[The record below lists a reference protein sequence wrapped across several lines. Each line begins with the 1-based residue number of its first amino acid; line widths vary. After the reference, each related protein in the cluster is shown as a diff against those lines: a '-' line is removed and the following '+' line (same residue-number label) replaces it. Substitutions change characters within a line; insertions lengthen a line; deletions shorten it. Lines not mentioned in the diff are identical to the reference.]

1 MLYAGNQIYWRE
13 AWPPSYPTNLSPHAK
28 HGGAPG
34 GGVITSGGRPTGRL
48 MRIIVMLLKKL
59 SLSTTVEGIYRN
71 NSLLDAQQSHI
82 IVARIFFNRPKERLT
97 SRKT

>member
-1 MLYAGNQIYWRE
+1 
-13 AWPPSYPTNLSPHAK
+13 
-28 HGGAPG
+28 
-34 GGVITSGGRPTGRL
+34 